1 MNNDR
6 LPGGFTAEI
15 ATDLASGRVADL
27 AEVYA
32 LNAVDDAERA
42 AIEQFLASAPAAER
56 AAFNERVRQAR
67 ETLAT
72 SFTAEEEPPAGLLDR
87 IMASLPARTPQ
98 QRRAPSPAQGRRRS
112 RRSSPVPSGSRSG
125 LPVTDELGAARKRRE
140 ERRRPQGMRNWLVG
154 VAAAAIIALGGVGV
168 GAYVA
173 NQNDP
178 LNQVLQA
185 GDVRQATV
193 NVTGGGTATVSI
205 SPSKDAIV
213 VKMND
218 VPAPPA
224 GKVYQM
230 WLIPKDGSA
239 PVSQGLMDAEA
250 LSKPAVVKGISTAA
264 ALGITV
270 EPDRRIRVADP
281 ADRGRRPAGR
291 LASGQP
297 RTNSQL
303 DARTRPGRPRTS

>member
-1 MNNDR
+1 MTDMNAHDD
-6 LPGGFTAEI
+6 I
-15 ATDLASGRVADL
+15 ATDLASGRAADL
-27 AEVYA
+27 AELYA

-42 AIEQFLASAPAAER
+42 AIEGYLASAPAAER

-87 IMASLPARTPQ
+87 IMASLPAQDTAAVAGAYPGQ
-98 QRRAPSPAQGRRRS
+98 APAAVP
-112 RRSSPVPSGSRSG
+112 PVVARPVREATDLS
-125 LPVTDELGAARKRRE
+125 VTDELGAARKRRD

-154 VAAAAIIALGGVGV
+154 IAAAAFIALGGVGV

-193 NVTGGGTATVSI
+193 NVTGGGTATVSV
-205 SPSKDAIV
+205 SPSRDAIV

-218 VPAPPA
+218 VPAPPP

-250 LSKPAVVKGISTAA
+250 LSKPAVVKGIGSAA

-270 EPDRRIRVADP
+270 EPTGGSSSPTTPTVA
-281 ADRGRRPAGR
+281 AATLGA
-291 LASGQP
+291 
-297 RTNSQL
+297 
-303 DARTRPGRPRTS
+303 

>member
-1 MNNDR
+1 MTDMNARNNGR
-6 LPGGFTAEI
+6 VPSGFAADI
-15 ATDLASGRVADL
+15 ATDLASGRAADL
-27 AEVYA
+27 AELYA

-42 AIEQFLASAPAAER
+42 AIDAYLASAPAAER
-56 AAFNERVRQAR
+56 AAFDERVRQAR

-87 IMASLPARTPQ
+87 IMASLPAQ
-98 QRRAPSPAQGRRRS
+98 DPAVVPGTHAGQEVTAVQ
-112 RRSSPVPSGSRSG
+112 PVVARPVRETADLS
-125 LPVTDELGAARKRRE
+125 VTDELGAARKRRD

-154 VAAAAIIALGGVGV
+154 IAAAALIALGGVGV

-193 NVTGGGTATVSI
+193 DVTGGGTATVSV

-218 VPAPPA
+218 VPAPPP

-250 LSKPAVVKGISTAA
+250 LSKPAVVKGISSAA

-270 EPDRRIRVADP
+270 EPTGGSATPTMPTVA
-281 ADRGRRPAGR
+281 AATLGA
-291 LASGQP
+291 
-297 RTNSQL
+297 
-303 DARTRPGRPRTS
+303 

>member
-1 MNNDR
+1 MNAHENNNR

-15 ATDLASGRVADL
+15 ATDLSSGRVVDL

-42 AIEQFLASAPAAER
+42 AIEQFLASAPAADR

-72 SFTAEEEPPAGLLDR
+72 SFTAEEEPPPGLLDR
-87 IMASLPARTPQ
+87 IMSSLPAQTAQ
-98 QRRAPSPAQGRRRS
+98 PSPAAVPLPGTGPRTT
-112 RRSSPVPSGSRSG
+112 PVMPHPVRDTSGMA
-125 LPVTDELGAARKRRE
+125 VTDELGAARKRRE
-140 ERRRPQGMRNWLVG
+140 ERRRPQGMRNWLIG
-154 VAAAAIIALGGVGV
+154 VAAAAVIALGGVGV

-178 LNQVLQA
+178 LNQVMQA
-185 GDVRQATV
+185 SDVRQATV
-193 NVTGGGTATVSI
+193 DVNGGGTATVSI
-205 SPSKDAIV
+205 SPSKDAAV
-213 VKMND
+213 VKMNG
-218 VPAPPA
+218 VPAPPV

-250 LSKPAVVKGISTAA
+250 LSKPAVVKGIGSAA

-270 EPDRRIRVADP
+270 EPAGGSASPTLPTVAAAP
-281 ADRGRRPAGR
+281 
-291 LASGQP
+291 
-297 RTNSQL
+297 L
-303 DARTRPGRPRTS
+303 DA

>member
-1 MNNDR
+1 MTDMNAHNNGR
-6 LPGGFTAEI
+6 IPGAFTAEI
-15 ATDLASGRVADL
+15 ATDLAAGRAADL
-27 AEVYA
+27 AELYA
-32 LNAVDDAERA
+32 LNAVDSAERA
-42 AIEQFLASAPAAER
+42 AIEGYLASAPAAER
-56 AAFNERVRQAR
+56 AAFDERVRQAR

-72 SFTAEEEPPAGLLDR
+72 TFTAEEEPPAGLLDR
-87 IMASLPARTPQ
+87 IMASLPAEE
-98 QRRAPSPAQGRRRS
+98 PAAAAGSHPGQEPPAVP
-112 RRSSPVPSGSRSG
+112 PVVARPVREASE
-125 LPVTDELGAARKRRE
+125 LPVTDELGAARRRRD

-154 VAAAAIIALGGVGV
+154 IAAAAFIALGGVGV

-193 NVTGGGTATVSI
+193 NVTGGGTATVSV
-205 SPSKDAIV
+205 SPSRDAIV

-218 VPAPPA
+218 VPAPPP

-250 LSKPAVVKGISTAA
+250 LSKPAVVNGISSAA

-270 EPDRRIRVADP
+270 EPTGGSATPTMPTVA
-281 ADRGRRPAGR
+281 AATLGA
-291 LASGQP
+291 
-297 RTNSQL
+297 
-303 DARTRPGRPRTS
+303 

>member
-1 MNNDR
+1 MTT
-6 LPGGFTAEI
+6 TASP
-15 ATDLASGRVADL
+15 AASPQTSPQTSLSGRVVDL
-27 AEVYA
+27 AEIYA

-42 AIEQFLASAPAAER
+42 AIEHFLASAPAADR
-56 AAFNERVRQAR
+56 DAFNDRVRQAR

-87 IMASLPARTPQ
+87 IMSSLPAQTAEQ
-98 QRRAPSPAQGRRRS
+98 SPAVVPLPDTGPRPT
-112 RRSSPVPSGSRSG
+112 PVPPHPVRDTTE
-125 LPVTDELGAARKRRE
+125 LPVTDELGAARKRRD

-154 VAAAAIIALGGVGV
+154 VAAAAVIALGGVGV
-168 GAYVA
+168 SAYVA

-178 LNQVLQA
+178 LNQVMQA
-185 GDVRQATV
+185 SDVRQATV
-193 NVTGGGTATVSI
+193 NVNGGGTATVSI
-205 SPSKDAIV
+205 SPSRDAAV
-213 VKMND
+213 VKMNG

-250 LSKPAVVKGISTAA
+250 LSKPAVVKGIGSAA

-270 EPDRRIRVADP
+270 EPAGGSTSPTLPTVAAAP
-281 ADRGRRPAGR
+281 LGA
-291 LASGQP
+291 
-297 RTNSQL
+297 
-303 DARTRPGRPRTS
+303 